1 MKTLIALLALFSTT
15 ALAQGNVQA
24 GKTLHA
30 KECNACHAARFGGN
44 GDGNGGKI
52 YTRADRRVKSTSSLA
67 QMVTT
72 CNTQLDLNLFP
83 EDEQNLAAYL
93 NTTYYKFK

>member
-1 MKTLIALLALFSTT
+1 MKALFALLALLSTT

-24 GKTLHA
+24 GKALHA
-30 KECNACHAARFGGN
+30 KECNACHAGRFD
-44 GDGNGGKI
+44 GDGGKI

-72 CNTQLDLNLFP
+72 CNTQLGLNLFP